1 MENADR
7 VTVVNE
13 EIDLIQLIQVLIGG
27 KWIILSITT
36 IASILVVIYSLSLP
50 NIYKSEALLSPVT
63 SQKGLAGAV
72 QNFSGLASLAG
83 INLPSEGADS
93 NAGKALEKVGSL
105 SFFQEQILPNI
116 FVPDL
121 LAVESWSRGENLIN
135 YDNEIYDSETG
146 SWTREVV
153 AYQNPEPSVQESFRA
168 FGEHI
173 GINKDLKTGFIK
185 LSVKHQSPYVAQ
197 TWARLIVSKIN
208 AFYKEKDKEEAE
220 ASVRYL
226 NTQIAQTSYAE
237 IREVISQLLQQ
248 QTQKLTLIEA
258 NDYYVFEYIDPPA
271 VMERKAEPMR
281 AMICI
286 IGAILGGLL
295 GCIIVLFRHY
305 RPFASSD

>member
-1 MENADR
+1 
-7 VTVVNE
+7 
-13 EIDLIQLIQVLIGG
+13 
-27 KWIILSITT
+27 LST
-36 IASILVVIYSLSLP
+36 
-50 NIYKSEALLSPVT
+50 VT
-63 SQKGLAGAV
+63 SKKGLAGAV

-83 INLPSEGADS
+83 INLPSEGTDS
-93 NAGKALEKVGSL
+93 NAGKALEKVSSL

-135 YDNEIYDSETG
+135 YDNEIYDSVTG
-146 SWTREVV
+146 SWTRDVEP
-153 AYQNPEPSVQESFRA
+153 YQSPEPSVQESFRA

-173 GINKDLKTGFIK
+173 GISKDLKTGFIK

-197 TWARLIVSKIN
+197 AWAELIILKIN
-208 AFYKEKDKEEAE
+208 AFYKDKDKEEAE

-305 RPFASSD
+305 RPFASAE

>member
-1 MENADR
+1 MENTDQ
-7 VTVVNE
+7 VTSANE
-13 EIDLIQLIQVLIGG
+13 EIDLIQLIQVLLSG

-83 INLPSEGADS
+83 INLPSEGTDS
-93 NAGKALEKVGSL
+93 NAGKALEKVSSL

-135 YDNEIYDSETG
+135 YDNEIYDSVTG
-146 SWTREVV
+146 SWTRDVEP
-153 AYQNPEPSVQESFRA
+153 YQSPEPIVQESFRA

-173 GINKDLKTGFIK
+173 GISKDLKTGFIK

-197 TWARLIVSKIN
+197 AWAELIILKIN
-208 AFYKEKDKEEAE
+208 AFYKDKDKEEAE

-305 RPFASSD
+305 RPFASAE

>member
-1 MENADR
+1 LEK
-7 VTVVNE
+7 V
-13 EIDLIQLIQVLIGG
+13 G
-27 KWIILSITT
+27 
-36 IASILVVIYSLSLP
+36 SLSFFQEQILP

-83 INLPSEGADS
+83 INLPSEGTDS

-135 YDNEIYDSETG
+135 YDNEIFDSETG
-146 SWTREVV
+146 SWTREVA
-153 AYQNPEPSVQESFRA
+153 AYQNPEPSIQESFRA

-197 TWARLIVSKIN
+197 TWAELIVSKIN
-208 AFYKEKDKEEAE
+208 AFYKEKDKEEAV

-226 NTQIAQTSYAE
+226 NTQIAQTNYAE

-286 IGAILGGLL
+286 IGSILGGLL

>member
-1 MENADR
+1 MKNTDQ
-7 VTVVNE
+7 VTSINE
-13 EIDLIQLIQVLIGG
+13 EIDLIQLIKILMRG
-27 KWIILSITT
+27 KWIILSITS

-83 INLPSEGADS
+83 INLPSEGTDS
-93 NAGKALEKVGSL
+93 NAGQALEKVGSL

-116 FVPDL
+116 FIPDL
-121 LAVESWSRGENLIN
+121 LAVESWSRGENLIT
-135 YDNEIYDSETG
+135 YDNDIYDSETG
-146 SWTREVV
+146 SWTREVD
-153 AYQNPEPSVQESFRA
+153 AYQNPEPSIQESFRA

-197 TWARLIVSKIN
+197 AWAELILHKIN
-208 AFYKEKDKEEAE
+208 AFYKDKDKEEAE

-226 NTQIAQTSYAE
+226 NTQIAQTNYAE
-237 IREVISQLLQQ
+237 IRQVISQLLQQ

-295 GCIIVLFRHY
+295 GCIIVLIRHY
-305 RPFASSD
+305 RPFASVD

>member
-1 MENADR
+1 MKNTDQAKS
-7 VTVVNE
+7 VNE
-13 EIDLIQLIQVLIGG
+13 EIDLIQLIKVLMSG

-83 INLPSEGADS
+83 INLPSEGTDS
-93 NAGKALEKVGSL
+93 NAGKALEKVSSL

-135 YDNEIYDSETG
+135 YDNEIYDSVTG
-146 SWTREVV
+146 SWTRDVEP
-153 AYQNPEPSVQESFRA
+153 YQSPEPSVQESFRA

-173 GINKDLKTGFIK
+173 GISKDLKTGFIK

-197 TWARLIVSKIN
+197 AWAELIILKIN
-208 AFYKEKDKEEAE
+208 AFYKDKDKEEAE

-305 RPFASSD
+305 RPFASAE

>member
-1 MENADR
+1 MKNTDQAKS
-7 VTVVNE
+7 VNE
-13 EIDLIQLIQVLIGG
+13 EIDLIQLIKVLMSG
-27 KWIILSITT
+27 KWMILSITT

-83 INLPSEGADS
+83 INLPSEGTDS
-93 NAGKALEKVGSL
+93 NAGKALEKVSSL

-135 YDNEIYDSETG
+135 YDNEIYDSVTG
-146 SWTREVV
+146 SWTRDVEP
-153 AYQNPEPSVQESFRA
+153 YQSPEPSVQESFRA

-173 GINKDLKTGFIK
+173 GISKDLKTGFIK

-197 TWARLIVSKIN
+197 AWAELIILKIN
-208 AFYKEKDKEEAE
+208 AFYKDKDKEEAE

-295 GCIIVLFRHY
+295 GCIIVLIRHY
-305 RPFASSD
+305 RPFASVD

>member
-1 MENADR
+1 MKNTDQAKS
-7 VTVVNE
+7 VNE
-13 EIDLIQLIQVLIGG
+13 EIDLIQLIKVLMSG
-27 KWIILSITT
+27 KWMILSITT

-83 INLPSEGADS
+83 INLPSEGTDS
-93 NAGKALEKVGSL
+93 NAGKALEKVSSL

-135 YDNEIYDSETG
+135 YDNEIYDSVTG
-146 SWTREVV
+146 SWTRDVEP
-153 AYQNPEPSVQESFRA
+153 YQSPEPSVQESFRA

-173 GINKDLKTGFIK
+173 GISKDLKTGFIK

-197 TWARLIVSKIN
+197 AWAELIILKIN
-208 AFYKEKDKEEAE
+208 AFYKDKDKEEAE

-305 RPFASSD
+305 RPFASSN

>member
-1 MENADR
+1 MKNTDQAKS
-7 VTVVNE
+7 VNE
-13 EIDLIQLIQVLIGG
+13 EIDLIQLIKVLMSG
-27 KWIILSITT
+27 KWMILSITT

-83 INLPSEGADS
+83 INLPSEGTDS
-93 NAGKALEKVGSL
+93 NAGKALEKVSSL

-135 YDNEIYDSETG
+135 YDNEIYDSVTG
-146 SWTREVV
+146 SWTRDVEP
-153 AYQNPEPSVQESFRA
+153 YQSPEPSVQESFRA

-173 GINKDLKTGFIK
+173 GISKDLKTGFIK

-197 TWARLIVSKIN
+197 AWAELIILKIN
-208 AFYKEKDKEEAE
+208 AFYKDKDKEEAE

-286 IGAILGGLL
+286 IGAILGGLF

>member
-1 MENADR
+1 MKNTDQAKS
-7 VTVVNE
+7 VNE
-13 EIDLIQLIQVLIGG
+13 EIDLIQLIQVLMSG
-27 KWIILSITT
+27 KWMILSITT

-83 INLPSEGADS
+83 INLPSEGTDS
-93 NAGKALEKVGSL
+93 NAGKALEKVSSL

-135 YDNEIYDSETG
+135 YDNEIYDSVTG
-146 SWTREVV
+146 SWTRDVEP
-153 AYQNPEPSVQESFRA
+153 YQSPEPSVQESFRA

-173 GINKDLKTGFIK
+173 GISKDLKTGFIK

-197 TWARLIVSKIN
+197 AWAELIILKIN
-208 AFYKEKDKEEAE
+208 AFYKDKDKEEAE

-295 GCIIVLFRHY
+295 GCIIVLIRHY
-305 RPFASSD
+305 RPFASVD

>member
-1 MENADR
+1 MKNTDQAKS
-7 VTVVNE
+7 VNE
-13 EIDLIQLIQVLIGG
+13 EIDLIQLIKVLMSG
-27 KWIILSITT
+27 KWMILSITT

-135 YDNEIYDSETG
+135 YDNEIYDSVTG
-146 SWTREVV
+146 SWTRDVEP
-153 AYQNPEPSVQESFRA
+153 YQSPEPSVQESFRA

-173 GINKDLKTGFIK
+173 GISKDLKTGFIK

-197 TWARLIVSKIN
+197 AWAELIILKIN
-208 AFYKEKDKEEAE
+208 AFYKDKDKEEAE

-305 RPFASSD
+305 RPFASAE

>member
-1 MENADR
+1 MENTDQEKS
-7 VTVVNE
+7 VNE
-13 EIDLIQLIQVLIGG
+13 EIDLIQLIKVLMSG

-83 INLPSEGADS
+83 INLPSEGTDS
-93 NAGKALEKVGSL
+93 NAGKALEKVSSL

-135 YDNEIYDSETG
+135 YDNEIYDSVTG
-146 SWTREVV
+146 SRTRDVEP
-153 AYQNPEPSVQESFRA
+153 YQSPEPSVQESFRA

-173 GINKDLKTGFIK
+173 GISKDLKTGFIK
-185 LSVKHQSPYVAQ
+185 LSVKHQSPFVAQ
-197 TWARLIVSKIN
+197 AWAELIILKIN
-208 AFYKEKDKEEAE
+208 AFYKDKDKEEAE

-305 RPFASSD
+305 RPFASAE

>member
-1 MENADR
+1 MENNYQ
-7 VTVVNE
+7 VKSVNE
-13 EIDLIQLIQVLIGG
+13 EIDLIQLIQVLMGG

-63 SQKGLAGAV
+63 LQKGLAGAV

-83 INLPSEGADS
+83 INLPSEGTDS
-93 NAGKALEKVGSL
+93 NASKALEKVGSL

-121 LAVESWSRGENLIN
+121 LAVESWSRGENVIN

-146 SWTREVV
+146 SWTREI
-153 AYQNPEPSVQESFRA
+153 AAHQNPEPSVQESFRA

-185 LSVKHQSPYVAQ
+185 LSVKHQSPFVAQ
-197 TWARLIVSKIN
+197 AWAELIVSKIN
-208 AFYKEKDKEEAE
+208 AFYKDKDREEAE
-220 ASVRYL
+220 ASVSYL
-226 NTQIAQTSYAE
+226 NTQISQTNYAE

-305 RPFASSD
+305 RPFASAE

>member
-1 MENADR
+1 MKNTDQAKS
-7 VTVVNE
+7 VNE
-13 EIDLIQLIQVLIGG
+13 EIDLIQLIKVLMSG
-27 KWIILSITT
+27 KWMILSITT

-83 INLPSEGADS
+83 INLPSEGTDS
-93 NAGKALEKVGSL
+93 NAGKALEKVSSL

-135 YDNEIYDSETG
+135 YDNEIYDSVTG
-146 SWTREVV
+146 SWTRDVEP
-153 AYQNPEPSVQESFRA
+153 YQSPEPSVQESFRA
-168 FGEHI
+168 FGEHV
-173 GINKDLKTGFIK
+173 GISKDLKTGFIK

-197 TWARLIVSKIN
+197 AWAELIILKIN
-208 AFYKEKDKEEAE
+208 AFYKDKDKEEAE

-305 RPFASSD
+305 RPFASAE

>member
-1 MENADR
+1 MKNTDQ
-7 VTVVNE
+7 VTSINE
-13 EIDLIQLIQVLIGG
+13 EIDLIQLIKILMRG
-27 KWIILSITT
+27 KWIILSITS

-83 INLPSEGADS
+83 INLPSEGTDS
-93 NAGKALEKVGSL
+93 NAGKALEKVSSL

-135 YDNEIYDSETG
+135 YDNEIYDSVTG
-146 SWTREVV
+146 SWTRDVEP
-153 AYQNPEPSVQESFRA
+153 YQSPEPSVQESFRA

-173 GINKDLKTGFIK
+173 GISKDLKTGFIK

-197 TWARLIVSKIN
+197 AWAELIILKIN
-208 AFYKEKDKEEAE
+208 AFYKDKDKEEAE

-305 RPFASSD
+305 RPFSSTD